1 VNQFTARRPK
11 ILFNPCIETMPT
23 NRNTTMNA
31 ISILPPHADT
41 TIRFATAKSAAAT
54 RPVAAAEPHRFTD
67 GLETAMTSLVFTGAL
82 LFAAGLLQI
91 AVPAAAEAMLG
102 AAILHALAC
111 LTGAATLASIFRA
124 FRR

>member
-11 ILFNPCIETMPT
+11 ILFNPCIETMPP

-41 TIRFATAKSAAAT
+41 TIRFAPAKSAAAA
-54 RPVAAAEPHRFTD
+54 RPVIAAEPHRFTD
-67 GLETAMTSLVFTGAL
+67 GLETAMTGLVFTGAL
-82 LFAAGLLQI
+82 LFAAGLLHI
-91 AVPAAAEAMLG
+91 AAPAGAAAMLG
-102 AAILHALAC
+102 VTIFHTLAC
-111 LTGAATLASIFRA
+111 LTGAATLAGIFRA